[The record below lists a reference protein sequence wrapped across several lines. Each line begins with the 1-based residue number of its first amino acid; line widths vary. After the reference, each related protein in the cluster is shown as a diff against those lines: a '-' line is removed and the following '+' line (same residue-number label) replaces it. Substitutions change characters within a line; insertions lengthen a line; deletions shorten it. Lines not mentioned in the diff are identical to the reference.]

1 MYPFPADW
9 CPPLG
14 PMPYTGPALPPMQ
27 GEEFPPAP
35 MLPLEESYVENI
47 LRMNLGKMA
56 SVYMTFENNPEWP
69 ARVFRGRVEAAGRDH
84 IILSDPETGKRY
96 LLLMVNVDYVI
107 FDEPLQYVPPPGVR
121 MLRR

>member
-9 CPPLG
+9 YPPLG
-14 PMPYTGPALPPMQ
+14 SLPYTGPALPPMQ
-27 GEEFPPAP
+27 GEELPPAA

-56 SVYMTFENNPEWP
+56 AVYMTFENNPEWP